1 MMLTRDGCNA
11 IGQPGC
17 QANDLRTAA
26 DPDIPNQLPRPQIGY
41 HQRVTQVLLAT
52 DSDSVHSAVDAALGS
67 DKTDIARVRTGV
79 EVRAAVREQQPD
91 VVICDLQ
98 IGNMG
103 GMATCLDLRLEAEMG
118 RVPETRVL
126 MLLDREADAYL
137 AKQSRA
143 DGWLVKPLDAVSVQR
158 AVLAVLS

>member
-1 MMLTRDGCNA
+1 MVRQS
-11 IGQPGC
+11 QPHFPST
-17 QANDLRTAA
+17 LWRY
-26 DPDIPNQLPRPQIGY
+26 RFGY
-41 HQRVTQVLLAT
+41 HRGVTHVLLAT
-52 DSDSVHSAVDAALGS
+52 DSDSVFNAVDAALGS
-67 DKTDIARVRTGV
+67 DASEISRVRAGV
-79 EVRAAVREQQPD
+79 EVLDAVREQKPD

-118 RVPETRVL
+118 RAPETRVL
-126 MLLDREADAYL
+126 MLLDREADVYL
-137 AKQSRA
+137 AKQARS